1 MGIRALTNSVG
12 SRHSD
17 GAVNWN
23 HVPGKPHRCEMTLGL
38 GSGDT
43 QMRSTI
49 YYWDSQREKSF
60 KEHPSFPEMF
70 SGILSL
76 QHLCCH
82 YGFIRLFYK
91 RKKKAPNECFY
102 IY

>member
-17 GAVNWN
+17 GAVSWN

-49 YYWDSQREKSF
+49 YYWDSQRKRN
-60 KEHPSFPEMF
+60 PLQNTLLP
-70 SGILSL
+70 LRRSL
-76 QHLCCH
+76 VS
-82 YGFIRLFYK
+82 
-91 RKKKAPNECFY
+91 
-102 IY
+102 